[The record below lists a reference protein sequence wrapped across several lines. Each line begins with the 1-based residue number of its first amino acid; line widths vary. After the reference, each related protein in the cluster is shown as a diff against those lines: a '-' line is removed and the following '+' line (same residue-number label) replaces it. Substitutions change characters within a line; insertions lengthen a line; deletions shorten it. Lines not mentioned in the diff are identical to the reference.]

1 MRLWRAVVVVGA
13 IALVLG
19 ACSGDDT
26 GDGGGD
32 GGGAS
37 GATSE
42 EAAPAARSADDAG
55 AGGTDELFA
64 VSQGLPAVTPRVIK
78 TARLSMEVRD
88 AGLPDAVQD
97 VVAIAEG
104 AGGFV
109 LSTELS
115 DERAGTGTI
124 VVRVPAEEFEGAL
137 GSIGDLGDV
146 ERRTVSGEDV
156 SEEFVDLEARLRN
169 FEAQEAVLL
178 RLMDRATT
186 IGETIRVQRELTGVQ
201 LEVERIRGRLRFL
214 EDRTSLGTIT
224 VGMREA
230 GAVVASQTTLEKA
243 FEQAGEAALTVVSM
257 LIVALGFAVPL
268 AALLLIGVVAF
279 KLLRPRFTA

>member
-1 MRLWRAVVVVGA
+1 MRRLRAVVLIGA

-19 ACSGDDT
+19 ACSGGEDRSAS
-26 GDGGGD
+26 DGGGE
-32 GGGAS
+32 GGGMDEQGAPEARAALDS
-37 GATSE
+37 GGG
-42 EAAPAARSADDAG
+42 DAG
-55 AGGTDELFA
+55 FTTS
-64 VSQGLPAVTPRVIK
+64 VSLPTVGPRVIK
-78 TARLSMEVRD
+78 NARLTVEVGRD
-88 AGLPDAVQD
+88 RLPDAVQD
-97 VVAIAEG
+97 VVGIAEG

-137 GSIGDLGDV
+137 ASIGDLGDV

-257 LIVALGFAVPL
+257 LIVALGFAIPL
-268 AALLLIGVVAF
+268 AVLGLIGLLAF
-279 KLLRPRFTA
+279 KMLRPRFTS